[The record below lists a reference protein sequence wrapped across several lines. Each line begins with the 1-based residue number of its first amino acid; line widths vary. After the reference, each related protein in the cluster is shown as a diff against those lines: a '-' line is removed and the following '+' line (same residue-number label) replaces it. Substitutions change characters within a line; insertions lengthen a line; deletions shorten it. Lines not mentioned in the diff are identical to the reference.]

1 MSQQLQELIH
11 RSSHVAFE
19 SGANAERYRIIKV
32 LEDQVCEDNFCIHDA
47 CIFALEIIELIQEQQ
62 K

>member
-19 SGANAERYRIIKV
+19 SGANAERYRIIKLINDSKV
-32 LEDQVCEDNFCIHDA
+32 INTDQKYFLL
-47 CIFALEIIELIQEQQ
+47 ALIKGEKADSLA
-62 K
+62 

>member
-19 SGANAERYRIIKV
+19 SGANAERYRIIKLV
-32 LEDQVCEDNFCIHDA
+32 IDSKVIDADQKYFLLEAIKKVQKED
-47 CIFALEIIELIQEQQ
+47 
-62 K
+62 

>member
-19 SGANAERYRIIKV
+19 SGANAERYRIIKLV
-32 LEDQVCEDNFCIHDA
+32 TDSKVINADQKYFLLQAIKG
-47 CIFALEIIELIQEQQ
+47 EQ
-62 K
+62 KEA

>member
-19 SGANAERYRIIKV
+19 SGANAERYRIIKLV
-32 LEDQVCEDNFCIHDA
+32 IDSKVINADQKYFLLEAIKKGQKED
-47 CIFALEIIELIQEQQ
+47 
-62 K
+62 

>member
-19 SGANAERYRIIKV
+19 SGANAERYRIIMMIIDSKAIDADQKYFL
-32 LEDQVCEDNFCIHDA
+32 LEAIKKGQKED
-47 CIFALEIIELIQEQQ
+47 
-62 K
+62 

>member
-19 SGANAERYRIIKV
+19 SGANAERYRIIKLINDSKV
-32 LEDQVCEDNFCIHDA
+32 INTDQKYFLLEAIKKESN
-47 CIFALEIIELIQEQQ
+47 EQ
-62 K
+62 

>member
-19 SGANAERYRIIKV
+19 SGANAERYRIIMVIIDSKAIDADQKYFL
-32 LEDQVCEDNFCIHDA
+32 LEAIKKGQKED
-47 CIFALEIIELIQEQQ
+47 
-62 K
+62 

>member
-19 SGANAERYRIIKV
+19 SGANAERYRIIKLV
-32 LEDQVCEDNFCIHDA
+32 IDSKVIDADQKYFLLEAIKKGQKED
-47 CIFALEIIELIQEQQ
+47 
-62 K
+62 